1 MSLIPVYRSRPSAL
15 HSARAGAGAAF
26 CGALALTGALYL
38 HPLVLSAA
46 LAAIVLAGTAA
57 GVGREIARS
66 LRFAL
71 PFALL
76 ITLINP
82 LVYPEGD
89 TLLIRGGDV
98 LGRRIDITLEATAA
112 GALNGMRVIV
122 IVTAFGLMSA
132 AVDPDQLLRMFR
144 RVSYRSALT
153 ATLATRLVPVLARD
167 ATRMGDAARCRP
179 HPPGRLTVARAAL
192 AGALDRAVDVAAALE
207 VRGYSLGGR
216 TEGRRPA
223 LVAPR
228 LARGRRGGRD
238 RADLRGGR
246 HRRARLR
253 RGVSLAPD
261 RDRPAGDR
269 AERGRAPAGPRAL
282 RRPRGADGGGACL
295 SRWWW
300 PSASATGIPR
310 RRERRC
316 GT

>member
-46 LAAIVLAGTAA
+46 LGAVVLAGMAA

-89 TLLIRGGDV
+89 TLLVRGGEI
-98 LGRRIDITLEATAA
+98 LGRRIDITLEATAF

-167 ATRMGDAARCRP
+167 AARMGDAARCRP
-179 HPPGRLTVARAAL
+179 NPPGRLTVAWAAL

-216 TEGRRPA
+216 T
-223 LVAPR
+223 
-228 LARGRRGGRD
+228 
-238 RADLRGGR
+238 
-246 HRRARLR
+246 
-253 RGVSLAPD
+253 
-261 RDRPAGDR
+261 
-269 AERGRAPAGPRAL
+269 AGPRRPWSRHDWRVGAAAL
-282 RRPRGADGGGACL
+282 LIAVTGVAGAVAGLGSVEAYPTLQVETGPPEIAL
-295 SRWWW
+295 SAAVLLLALAPFAGR
-300 PSASATGIPR
+300 AARMGVAHA
-310 RRERRC
+310 
-316 GT
+316 

>member
-38 HPLVLSAA
+38 HPVVLSAA
-46 LAAIVLAGTAA
+46 LAAIVLAGIVA
-57 GVGREIARS
+57 GVGREVGRS

-76 ITLINP
+76 IALINP

-89 TLLIRGGDV
+89 TLLVRGAEV
-98 LGRRIDITLEATAA
+98 LGRRIDITLEATSA

-132 AVDPDQLLRMFR
+132 AVDPDGLLRMFR

-167 ATRMGDAARCRP
+167 ATRMGDAARCRA

-192 AGALDRAVDVAAALE
+192 SGALDRAVDVAAALE

-216 TEGRRPA
+216 TARPRQPWSRHDWRVAGAA
-223 LVAPR
+223 LVISVGAVAGAIAGLGSVEAYPSLR
-228 LARGRRGGRD
+228 IETGPPELALSAAVLLLALGPFAGRS
-238 RADLRGGR
+238 
-246 HRRARLR
+246 ARM
-253 RGVSLAPD
+253 GVAH
-261 RDRPAGDR
+261 A
-269 AERGRAPAGPRAL
+269 
-282 RRPRGADGGGACL
+282 
-295 SRWWW
+295 
-300 PSASATGIPR
+300 
-310 RRERRC
+310 
-316 GT
+316 